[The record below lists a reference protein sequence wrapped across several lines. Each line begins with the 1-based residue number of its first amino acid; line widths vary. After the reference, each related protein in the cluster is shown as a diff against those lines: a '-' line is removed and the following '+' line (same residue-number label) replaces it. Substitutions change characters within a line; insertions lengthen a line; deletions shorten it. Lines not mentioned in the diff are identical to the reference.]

1 LSGNIVQRLP
11 GMTDTADSEYGALQA
26 AGAAFEA
33 FASGLGYGMLD
44 TPLLEQTELFVRKS
58 GGELTTQL
66 YSFVDPGG
74 NRVSLRPEFTSSVI
88 RHYAEQAHPFAQ
100 PVRWQYRGPVFRHD
114 GAFRQFTQ
122 AGAELIGSAGVSS
135 DLEIVS
141 LASRGLA
148 AMGVDAHT
156 LRIGHLGVLNDL
168 LDSFELSESAK
179 LFVVS
184 RVHELKTGRTDAAG
198 LGAEARS
205 LGLVRNGF
213 DSDVTNVLV
222 SLGAD
227 AARELIDGMMS
238 GPTANSMGRRTTDE
252 VVGRLLRKV
261 RTADRAD
268 RLEEALRMAGEVA
281 RIEGEP
287 SDALERAR
295 SIGVPSERLDELA
308 ELTCRLAR
316 DLAGGRRVVVD
327 LGVARG
333 LAYYTGFIFDVEV
346 AGRGGVLSLGGGGRY
361 DGLVRALG
369 GDDAPALGFAYTLE
383 SVAAAME
390 G

>member
-1 LSGNIVQRLP
+1 MSGNTVQRLP
-11 GMTDTADSEYGALQA
+11 GMRDMAGDEYGAIQA
-26 AGAAFEA
+26 ASAAFET
-33 FASGLGYGMLD
+33 FASCHGYDMLD

-88 RHYAEQAHPFAQ
+88 RHYSEQAHPLAQ

-122 AGAELIGSAGVSS
+122 AGAELIGSAGVGS
-135 DLEIVS
+135 DFEIVS
-141 LASRGLA
+141 LASNGLA
-148 AMGVDAHT
+148 AMGVENHT
-156 LRIGHLGVLNDL
+156 LRIGHLGVINDL

-213 DSDVTNVLV
+213 DADVTNVLAT
-222 SLGAD
+222 LGAD

-238 GPTANSMGRRTTDE
+238 GSTASSMGRRTTDE

-268 RLEEALRMAGEVA
+268 RLEEALRMVGEVA
-281 RIEGEP
+281 RTEGAPAE
-287 SDALERAR
+287 ALERAR
-295 SIGVPSERLDELA
+295 SIGVASERLDELA
-308 ELTCRLAR
+308 ELTDRLAGDIPR
-316 DLAGGRRVVVD
+316 ERRVVVD

-333 LAYYTGFIFDVEV
+333 LAYYTGCIFDVEV
-346 AGRGGVLSLGGGGRY
+346 AGRDGTLPLGGGGRY
-361 DGLVRALG
+361 DSLVRALG
-369 GDDAPALGFAYTLE
+369 GDDTPALGFAYTLE
-383 SVAAAME
+383 SVAAAM
-390 G
+390 GG

>member
-1 LSGNIVQRLP
+1 MSGNVVRRLP
-11 GMTDTADSEYGALQA
+11 GMRDAAGSEYRALQA
-26 AGAAFEA
+26 AAAAFES
-33 FASGLGYGMLD
+33 FASGLGYDMLD
-44 TPLLEQTELFVRKS
+44 TPLLEQAELFVRKS

-66 YSFVDPGG
+66 YSFVDHGG

-88 RHYAEQAHPFAQ
+88 RHYAEQAHPLAQ

-122 AGAELIGSAGVSS
+122 AGAELIGSAGIGS

-141 LASRGLA
+141 LASNGLA

-168 LDSFELSESAK
+168 LDSFDLSESAK

-184 RVHELKTGRTDAAG
+184 RIHELKTGHTDAAG

-205 LGLVRNGF
+205 LGLVRNGI
-213 DSDVTNVLV
+213 DSDVTNVLA

-227 AARELIDGMMS
+227 TARELIDGMMS

-268 RLEEALRMAGEVA
+268 RLEEALRVAGEVA
-281 RIEGEP
+281 RIQGEP
-287 SDALERAR
+287 SNALERAR

-308 ELTCRLAR
+308 ELTDRLPR
-316 DLAGGRRVVVD
+316 DLAGDRRVVVD

-346 AGRGGVLSLGGGGRY
+346 VGRSGVLPLGGGGRY

-383 SVAAAME
+383 SVAAAVE

>member
-1 LSGNIVQRLP
+1 MKDTSG
-11 GMTDTADSEYGALQA
+11 SEYGALQTA
-26 AGAAFEA
+26 AASFEA
-33 FASGLGYGMLD
+33 LASGLGYGMLD

-88 RHYAEQAHPFAQ
+88 RYYAEQPGSSRQ
-100 PVRWQYRGPVFRHD
+100 PVRWQYCGPVFRHD
-114 GAFRQFTQ
+114 GGFRQFTQ
-122 AGAELIGSAGVSS
+122 LGAELIGSAGVSS
-135 DLEIVS
+135 DLEIAS
-141 LASRGLA
+141 LASNGLA
-148 AMGVDAHT
+148 AMGVESHT

-213 DSDVTNVLV
+213 DSDVTSVLV
-222 SLGAD
+222 SLGPD

-238 GPTANSMGRRTTDE
+238 GSTASSMGRRTTDD

-268 RLEEALRMAGEVA
+268 RLEEALRVAGEVS

-287 SDALERAR
+287 ADALEQAR
-295 SIGVPSERLDELA
+295 SIGVASARLDELA
-308 ELTCRLAR
+308 ELTDRLAA
-316 DLAGGRRVVVD
+316 DLANRASVVVD

-333 LAYYTGFIFDVEV
+333 LAYYTGFIFDVEI
-346 AGRGGVLSLGGGGRY
+346 AGRAGILPLGGGGRY
-361 DGLVRALG
+361 DGLVKALG
-369 GDDAPALGFAYTLE
+369 GDDTPALGFAYTLE
-383 SVAAAME
+383 SVAAAM
-390 G
+390 GG

>member
-1 LSGNIVQRLP
+1 MSGNVVQRLP
-11 GMTDTADSEYGALQA
+11 GMRDTAGGDYGALQA
-26 AGAAFEA
+26 AAAAFEA
-33 FASGLGYGMLD
+33 FASGRGYGMLD

-88 RHYAEQAHPFAQ
+88 RHYAERAGHLAG

-122 AGAELIGSAGVSS
+122 AGAEMIGSAGVDS

-141 LASRGLA
+141 LASNGLA
-148 AMGVDAHT
+148 AMGVESHT
-156 LRIGHLGVLNDL
+156 LRIGHLGVLHDL

-184 RVHELKTGRTDAAG
+184 RVHELKTGRADAAG

-205 LGLVRNGF
+205 LGLVRNGA
-213 DSDVTNVLV
+213 DSNVTNVLV

-227 AARELIDGMMS
+227 AARELIDGMTS
-238 GPTANSMGRRTTDE
+238 GSTDSSMGRRTTDE

-268 RLEEALRMAGEVA
+268 RLEEALRVAGEVA
-281 RIEGEP
+281 RIEGAPAE
-287 SDALERAR
+287 ALEQAR

-308 ELTCRLAR
+308 KLTGGLGR
-316 DLAGGRRVVVD
+316 DLEEDRRVVVD

-333 LAYYTGFIFDVEV
+333 LAYYTGFIFDVEIE
-346 AGRGGVLSLGGGGRY
+346 GRSGVLSLGGGGRY
-361 DGLVRALG
+361 DDLVKALG
-369 GDDAPALGFAYTLE
+369 GDDAPALGFAYTIE

>member
-1 LSGNIVQRLP
+1 MVQRLP
-11 GMTDTADSEYGALQA
+11 GMRDTAGSEYGALQGA
-26 AGAAFEA
+26 ATAFEA
-33 FASGLGYGMLD
+33 FASGRGYGMLD
-44 TPLLEQTELFVRKS
+44 TPLLEHTELFVRKS

-88 RHYAEQAHPFAQ
+88 RHYAEHPRSPGQ

-122 AGAELIGSAGVSS
+122 AGAELIGSAGVDS
-135 DLEIVS
+135 DFEIVS
-141 LASRGLA
+141 LASDGLA
-148 AMGVDAHT
+148 AMGVRAHT

-184 RVHELKTGRTDAAG
+184 RIHELKIGRTDAAG
-198 LGAEARS
+198 LGAEARG

-213 DSDVTNVLV
+213 DSDVTSVLA

-227 AARELIDGMMS
+227 AARELIDGMTS
-238 GPTANSMGRRTTDE
+238 GSTASSMGRRTTDE

-268 RLEEALRMAGEVA
+268 RLEEALRVAGQVA
-281 RIEGEP
+281 RIEGAPAET
-287 SDALERAR
+287 LEQAR
-295 SIGVPSERLDELA
+295 SIGVRSERLDELA
-308 ELTCRLAR
+308 ELTGRLAH
-316 DLAGGRRVVVD
+316 DLAGESRIVVD

-369 GDDAPALGFAYTLE
+369 GDDTPALGFAYTLE